1 MKDYKST
8 IDDIQQNIAEIERK
22 NHEAAKKHM
31 RDGRRMGWVLNTSS
45 PGALPHL

>member
-22 NHEAAKKHM
+22 NREAAKNHM
-31 RDGRRMGWVLNTSS
+31 RDGRQMEWVLNTSS
-45 PGALPHL
+45 PSALPRL